1 MKTNLRDKSIYEILE
16 EYPNLISLF
25 LERGFE
31 QFNNR
36 EKLRLLGKAI
46 NLETL
51 CKTRKINIEDF
62 ERSLLEEI
70 EKAEARD
77 DNKGLVKLKGILPC
91 PVKHPLTE
99 AFEKWLEETKD
110 SLKVDADL
118 RVASGGVNW
127 LEDEVREIKDES
139 ELADIYISAGFD
151 LFFEKKMMG
160 RFKDKGVFKDLLK
173 YDGINKTFKDK
184 NINLRDPKGEYS
196 IIAVV
201 PAIFLVNEDELRGR
215 DMPRSWEDLLKPEFE
230 GEISLPVKDFDLFNG
245 ILLNIYKKFG
255 QEGIKKLG
263 RSFMLNMHPSEM
275 VKSHRKKEKPTVTI
289 MPYFFTKMVKGT
301 GPMKPVWPE
310 DGAIISPIFLLTK
323 GEKRAELEGLVD
335 FFSSDEIGELLAK
348 NGKFPVTNPNVD
360 NEIEDDKNFIWLG
373 WDYIDN
379 NDLGEKIKSCEEL
392 FFQASRGETSI

>member
-16 EYPNLISLF
+16 EYPKLISLF

-91 PVKHPLTE
+91 PVKYPLTE
-99 AFEKWLEETKD
+99 AFEKWLEENKD
-110 SLKVDADL
+110 SLKVDTDL

-160 RFKDKGVFKDLLK
+160 RFKDKGAFKDLLK

-323 GEKRAELEGLVD
+323 GEKRSELEGLVD

-392 FFQASRGETSI
+392 FFQASRGGY